1 MIVIVLM
8 TGVLTMAVRVR
19 WVFMHGLMV
28 NKNDLLRQGFS
39 TRRAIPQIR
48 HRRHRPYNRRLT

>member
-28 NKNDLLRQGFS
+28 NKNDLL
-39 TRRAIPQIR
+39 
-48 HRRHRPYNRRLT
+48 